1 MSKVIILMST
11 YNGALYIKEQLDSI
25 FRQSYQNFELWIRDD
40 GSKDDTV
47 EIIKQYKSKLELSQA
62 EKLTLVSNNLG
73 NVGYM
78 KSFWH
83 LLQNCPKAD
92 AYAFCDQ
99 DDVWEADKLERGV
112 QHLKKEDEKI
122 PVLYTSRFAYYSG
135 EMEFQE
141 EGIRYPYEVTFDK
154 VAFYTPAF
162 GFTIMINDT
171 LREKALSAKDLT
183 DIPHDAWCLKV
194 ASALGKVVY
203 DETVTARYR
212 RHGST
217 VTHAS
222 ASKWRLIREW
232 LNKDI
237 LQGNLWERYWFL
249 KRFAEEYG
257 EELEVRD
264 KEFIKLFKE
273 QKCSLVTKIK
283 RVCYGHRLRP
293 TLGGEMALRLCFLL
307 GK

>member
-1 MSKVIILMST
+1 MFKIIILMST
-11 YNGALYIKEQLDSI
+11 YNGSLYIEEQLESI
-25 FRQSYQNFELWIRDD
+25 FRQNYQNFELWIRDD

-47 EIIKQYKSKLELSQA
+47 EIIKRYKSKLEPKQA
-62 EKLTLVSNNLG
+62 EKITLISTELG

-78 KSFWH
+78 KSFWY
-83 LLQNCPKAD
+83 LLQNCPKAE

-99 DDVWEADKLERGV
+99 DDVWEVDKLERGA
-112 QHLKKEDEKI
+112 QHLKEENERI

-162 GFTIMINDT
+162 GFTIMINEA

-183 DIPHDAWCLKV
+183 NIPHDAWCLKV
-194 ASALGKVVY
+194 ATAFGKVAY
-203 DETVTARYR
+203 DEAVTARYR

-222 ASKWRLIREW
+222 ASKWKLIQEW
-232 LNKDI
+232 VNKDI
-237 LQGNLWERYWFL
+237 FHGNLRERYWFL
-249 KRFAEEYG
+249 KRFAEEYRN
-257 EELEVRD
+257 ELSIQD
-264 KEFIKLFKE
+264 KVFIKLFEE
-273 QKCSLVTKIK
+273 QKCSFVLKFK
-283 RVCYGHRLRP
+283 RIFYRHRLRP
-293 TLGGEMALRLCFLL
+293 TLGGEVALRVCFLL

>member
-1 MSKVIILMST
+1 MST
-11 YNGALYIKEQLDSI
+11 YNGSLYIEEQLESI
-25 FRQSYQNFELWIRDD
+25 FRQNYQNFELWIRDD

-47 EIIKQYKSKLELSQA
+47 EIIKRYKSKLEPKQA
-62 EKLTLVSNNLG
+62 EKITLVSTELG

-78 KSFWH
+78 KSFWY
-83 LLQNCPKAD
+83 LLQNCPKAE

-99 DDVWEADKLERGV
+99 DDVWEVDKLERGA
-112 QHLKKEDEKI
+112 QHLKEENERI

-162 GFTIMINDT
+162 GFTIMINEA

-183 DIPHDAWCLKV
+183 NIPHDAWCLKV
-194 ASALGKVVY
+194 ATAFGKVAY
-203 DETVTARYR
+203 DEVVTARYR

-222 ASKWRLIREW
+222 ASKWKLIQEW
-232 LNKDI
+232 VNKDI
-237 LQGNLWERYWFL
+237 FHGNLRERYWFL
-249 KRFAEEYG
+249 KRFAEEYRN
-257 EELEVRD
+257 ELSIQD
-264 KEFIKLFKE
+264 KVFIKLFEE
-273 QKCSLVTKIK
+273 QKCSFVLKFK
-283 RVCYGHRLRP
+283 RIFYRHRLRP
-293 TLGGEMALRLCFLL
+293 TLGGEVALRVCFLL